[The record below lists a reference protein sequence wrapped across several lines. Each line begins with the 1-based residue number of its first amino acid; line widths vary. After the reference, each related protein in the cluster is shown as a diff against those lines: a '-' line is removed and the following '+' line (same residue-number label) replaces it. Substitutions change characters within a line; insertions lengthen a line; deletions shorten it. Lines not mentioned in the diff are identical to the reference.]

1 MNYQGMTALVTG
13 ASVGLG
19 EAFARQLAAQGANL
33 VLVAR
38 SEDKL
43 NRLADT
49 LRRQAKVEVAVIR
62 TDLSSAESVDHL
74 LAEVRS
80 RGIRVDL
87 LVNNAGLGRFENF
100 IDTSVSLQMEQVNVN
115 VLALVRLTHA
125 FLPEMIAARKGGV
138 INIASNAAFQ
148 PLAGADLYAAS
159 KAFIL
164 FFSEGLSLE
173 LEKTGVHILAACPGP
188 VATQFFANMNPK
200 LQPKEMDQPAPIV
213 NEILRAFDKGKRVVI
228 PGKLLVRLGTLGAR
242 LLPRNVILRLA
253 AGTVQQLNQ
262 KPRALPQVPLSE
274 SDGLPAPIQ
283 EPFIQAIQPLRAP
296 EQASFQIPAGGQRIS
311 IEIHD

>member
-1 MNYQGMTALVTG
+1 LTLQVNDIYIVNQEDMTMNYQGMTALVTG

-43 NRLADT
+43 NRLADA
-49 LRRQAKVEVAVIR
+49 LRQQAKVEVTVLRA
-62 TDLSSAESVDHL
+62 DLSSAEAVDRL

-87 LVNNAGLGRFENF
+87 LVNNAGLGLFENF
-100 IDTSVSLQMEQVNVN
+100 IDTPLSRQMEQVNVN

-125 FLPEMIAARKGGV
+125 FLPGMIAARKGGV

-159 KAFIL
+159 KAFVL
-164 FFSEGLSLE
+164 FFSEGLALE
-173 LEKTGVHILAACPGP
+173 LEKTGVRVLAACPGP
-188 VATQFFANMNPK
+188 VATQFFANMDPK

-213 NEILRAFDKGKRVVI
+213 NEILRAFDKGKRIVI

-253 AGTVQQLNQ
+253 AGTVRQLNQ
-262 KPRALPQVPLSE
+262 KTRLLSHVT
-274 SDGLPAPIQ
+274 
-283 EPFIQAIQPLRAP
+283 
-296 EQASFQIPAGGQRIS
+296 RI
-311 IEIHD
+311 

>member
-19 EAFARQLAAQGANL
+19 EAFAKQLAAQGANL

-43 NRLADT
+43 NRLADA
-49 LRRQAKVEVAVIR
+49 LRQQAKVEVTVLRA
-62 TDLSSAESVDHL
+62 DLSSTESVDRL

-80 RGIRVDL
+80 RGIGVDL
-87 LVNNAGLGRFENF
+87 LVNNAGLGLFENF
-100 IDTSVSLQMEQVNVN
+100 IDTSLSLQMEQVNVN

-125 FLPEMIAARKGGV
+125 FLPGMIAARRGGV

-159 KAFIL
+159 KAFVL
-164 FFSEGLSLE
+164 FFSEGLALE
-173 LEKTGVHILAACPGP
+173 LEKTGVRVLAACPGP
-188 VATQFFANMNPK
+188 VATQFFSNMNPK

-213 NEILRAFDKGKRVVI
+213 IEILRAFDKGKRVVI

-262 KPRALPQVPLSE
+262 KTRVLSHVT
-274 SDGLPAPIQ
+274 PI
-283 EPFIQAIQPLRAP
+283 
-296 EQASFQIPAGGQRIS
+296 
-311 IEIHD
+311 